1 MLVRKRSLIL
11 AALLVAAFMVMVP
24 GVAMANYSIHG
35 GYTMSTDAC
44 AGCHRAHTASSPITW
59 ENTDGV
65 QKSALLISTASDIDE
80 FCYTCHGAGMLGADT
95 NVWDG
100 VFEANDGVDTG
111 TDRVYNTAGEAL
123 NGGGFD
129 PVMFPTQHYAGGVDW
144 VAYGAG
150 PDGRDGIIST
160 GGEQVYISCGV
171 CHDVHG
177 SSNYRLL
184 KDVVAGIDPLTGAK
198 AAIVVGGYD
207 PSSPDQQNPI
217 PTPWVI
223 SAEQGYPTGGWLLHE
238 PGAAQV
244 ANYYPDYTTPRYAKP
259 PIDSGTGL
267 PDPTKGISAWCAAC
281 HTQYNTAATNPV
293 SGTSYQTA
301 VYDANDGFGFVTRH
315 RHPVNVPLSNYLGA
329 RDLLLAPSDP
339 TLRLPLAND
348 GFADS
353 LTNELTDWLDCL
365 TCHVAH
371 GSGALMTGYAA
382 VADTTD
388 PLPDSSYGLVPGDGL
403 GSVPPDDGNALLR
416 MDNRGVCEACH
427 NK

>member
-1 MLVRKRSLIL
+1 MQVRKRSLIL
-11 AALLVAAFMVMVP
+11 VALAVAVFVVMAP

-35 GYTMSTDAC
+35 SYIMNTDAC
-44 AGCHRAHTASSPITW
+44 AGCHRAHTASSPIMWQDTGG
-59 ENTDGV
+59 T
-65 QKSALLISTASDIDE
+65 QQSALLISTATDIDE
-80 FCYTCHGAGMLGADT
+80 FCYTCHGSGMLGADT
-95 NVWDG
+95 NVFDG
-100 VFEANDGVDTG
+100 VFEANDGNNGG
-111 TDRVYNTAGEAL
+111 TDRVYNSAGERL

-184 KDVVAGIDPLTGAK
+184 KDVVAGIDPLTGAQ
-198 AAIVVGGYD
+198 APITVGGYD
-207 PSSPDQQNPI
+207 PLSLDLENPDPM
-217 PTPWVI
+217 PWVI
-223 SAEQGYPTGGWLLHE
+223 SAEEGYPTGGWLLHE
-238 PGAAQV
+238 PGAIQV
-244 ANYYPDYTTPRYAKP
+244 AGYYPDYTTPRYAKP
-259 PIDSGTGL
+259 PAN
-267 PDPTKGISAWCAAC
+267 DPTKGISAWCSAC
-281 HTQYNTAATNPV
+281 HTQYMTE
-293 SGTSYQTA
+293 SSI
-301 VYDANDGFGFVTRH
+301 YDANDGFGLVTRH
-315 RHPVNVPLSNYLGA
+315 RHPVNVPLSNFLGP
-329 RDLLLAPSDP
+329 RDLLLNPSDP

-365 TCHVAH
+365 TCHVGH

-388 PLPDSSYGLVPGDGL
+388 PQPDSSYGLVPGDGL